1 MVGGLAG
8 ALHGVQGLPAG
19 WVTKVEGNPEVRYGE
34 LVAGLADVVR
44 QRAGRARRYAETLSS
59 LG

>member
-1 MVGGLAG
+1 M
-8 ALHGVQGLPAG
+8 
-19 WVTKVEGNPEVRYGE
+19 TKVEGTPEVRYGE
-34 LVAGLADVVR
+34 LVAGLADIVR